1 MADRTELL
9 RDAQAALIRVANEP
23 GLIAGDRTDPD
34 SDQYELMVTIG
45 LLAEYLED
53 E

>member
-1 MADRTELL
+1 MAQELVSN
-9 RDAQAALIRVANEP
+9 AISALTAVANEP
-23 GLIAGDRTDPD
+23 GLIDGDRTDPD
-34 SDQYELMVTIG
+34 SDQFELMVTIG